1 MQAVDLEKLAR
12 NDRGV
17 KLKAEKLIAL
27 LQGQVDWGKRAEALQ
42 ALDLLVESGA
52 LQLHACPDLLK
63 LLRQPLKEQIMDRF
77 CLPPYLSRSSL
88 FDPSL
93 K

>member
-12 NDRGV
+12 NDKGV
-17 KLKAEKLIAL
+17 KVKAEKLIAL
-27 LQGQVDWGKRAEALQ
+27 LHGQVEWGKRAEALQ

-63 LLRQPLKEQIMDRF
+63 LLRQPLKEQIMDR
-77 CLPPYLSRSSL
+77 
-88 FDPSL
+88 
-93 K
+93 